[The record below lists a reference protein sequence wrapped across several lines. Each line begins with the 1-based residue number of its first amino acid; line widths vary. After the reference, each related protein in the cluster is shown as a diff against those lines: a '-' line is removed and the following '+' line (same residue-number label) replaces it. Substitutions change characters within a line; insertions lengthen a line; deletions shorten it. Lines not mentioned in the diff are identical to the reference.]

1 VVSVPLELPLV
12 ECPDW
17 LFIPLVVAGIA
28 YQLSHRRSYAFIAAL
43 FAAADGLFLVES
55 RYALN
60 NVYLVIFGAVVLL
73 LALESHGRRRGF
85 WLFCLCFVPQL
96 PLSGMACGFCW
107 VHI

>member
-1 VVSVPLELPLV
+1 
-12 ECPDW
+12 
-17 LFIPLVVAGIA
+17 VAGIA

-43 FAAADGLFLVES
+43 AAADGLFLVES

-60 NVYLVIFGAVVLL
+60 NVYLVIFGLLGSGFITGIGEPWKATRVLVGYFWHLL
-73 LALESHGRRRGF
+73 L
-85 WLFCLCFVPQL
+85 PQL